1 MTILV
6 QVGSSTLVAG
16 ADHALRSIHNIRD
29 ALPHIWE
36 EEGDFPQQIIQSNAS
51 ELTLVQA

>member
-1 MTILV
+1 V

-16 ADHALRSIHNIRD
+16 ADHALRSIHNIRE

-36 EEGDFPQQIIQSNAS
+36 EEGDLPQKIIQSNAA
-51 ELTLVQA
+51 ELTIVQA